1 MRPLKPQSSAAVG
14 GRGVGHETRDISIG
28 GVVTFLIAL
37 GTIMIVLA
45 AILLGVFKL
54 SNQYADKQNEEL
66 AKQNPWIKA
75 ELDRDAKAQTQW
87 KQELEKRGMELNA
100 YNSEARASVA
110 RVQRFAQPRLQSDDV
125 YDMERLREAEDKQ
138 LTGLFYTDKN
148 AGRVNL
154 PIEQA
159 MQLVVQRGLPSQAAR
174 PGDPVPQ
181 IPESTG
187 VSKPSIESTH
197 AVERGESMRQR

>member
-54 SNQYADKQNEEL
+54 SNEYADKQNAEL

-138 LTGLFYTDKN
+138 LTGLFYTDKS

-159 MQLVVQRGLPSQAAR
+159 MQLVVQRGLPAQAAH

-197 AVERGESMRQR
+197 AVEHGESMRQR